1 MPLNKLD
8 NFIKNT
14 DGRILYV
21 SPSDLDSTDSISNE
35 GTSLARPFK
44 TIQRALIEAARFS
57 YVKGRNNDLIERTTI
72 MLMPGEHLVDNRPG
86 EAIWNDAGTAKVKKA
101 GISGSGSAARTDLD
115 LNLNSNFDLTQD
127 SNILYKFN
135 SVNGGVVVPRG
146 TSIVGQDLRKTRIRP
161 LYVPNPTD
169 PNTPDSAIFRITG
182 SCYFWQFS
190 IFDGNDLTEVYTDD
204 EDFSLLATPIFSHHK
219 LTCFEYCDGVN
230 KVEYTGSG
238 GTFYYD
244 LTDLDMYYAK
254 VSNAYNSGSGRPV
267 EDSEKYPEN
276 PQAFDKQLPEFE
288 IVGAFAN
295 DPVVITSI
303 FAGDG
308 LGNVNEQVTVTTA
321 TDHNLDVGTPIKIR
335 GVGGVPQYNVSTLV
349 SGVSNTNPKVFYYNI
364 PGIAAPFPPGGTS
377 AATVTVETD
386 TVKGASPYIFN
397 CSMRSVYGMNGM
409 KADGEKCT
417 GFRSM
422 VVAQF
427 TGISLQKDDR
437 AFVKY
442 DSSSRSYNGITYATE
457 NGSTLSAQSSAT
469 GTGQAY
475 HLDSGAVYRP
485 GWETCHI
492 DITNDAVLQIVSV
505 FAIGYTKHFA
515 AQNGGDASITNSN
528 SNFGQLAL
536 VSEGFKKESFTK
548 DDKAVIT
555 SIIPPRAI
563 ETSEEDINWLALDI
577 TKTKA
582 HTAKTRLYLQG
593 YADQDVPPPVTQ
605 QGYKIGAKVSETLY
619 LTIGGVSKTA
629 SIVIPNN
636 PSYHSCNYGYSVTSS
651 PSSTTNSFTIGTN
664 IFSTAEKVVVR
675 STTGDLPENI
685 EVDTVYYIIQ
695 DGTTKVQLAS
705 SYTNAIKGNNITVS
719 GGTELEILSRVT
731 DKTAGDAGHPVQY
744 SSTGQVGWY
753 IETNPTGNDI
763 WDTLSGSGASEVS
776 TFRRIDDTRS
786 LDEKIYKVRVVIPS
800 TAGVAKNPEAGF
812 AIQPSSDTGARSD
825 ADFTLNTQ
833 LTEEDYFFERNPRF
847 IATCTSPGTTSV
859 ATIRTEIPHDVNVGD
874 SIIVTGVTDTQN
886 TTGIANTGYNGT
898 FVVSEVPSDMEF
910 SYECPKLHGTVS
922 TNNSTVRSTA
932 LPRYSRNNI
941 QSNLYIYRNEQI
953 SEYIQ
958 DQQDGVYHLYVFDAK
973 NAPPEVFT
981 SQKYSQNVVNLYPQ
995 LDRDNVRDNPAP
1007 SQSFAKR
1014 SPLGDV
1020 VTNDLQ
1026 YSLTRESIDDL
1037 TKVLGIGNSV
1047 KSVEYSPVVGVTS
1060 TLVSVEFSERH
1071 GFAGIS
1077 TGVITAGTGYANGTY
1092 QNVKILNT
1100 SQTGTWQGATANL
1113 TVSGGNV
1120 ASADIV
1126 SPGSGYAPGAL
1137 FFDQTSIGA
1146 GGNNARLT
1154 LSITGIHTGAK
1165 NVLQFTGVGTAGDNY
1180 ARIWSITNDTTVVVK
1195 KAASWPMPVPNQVA
1209 INLGP
1214 VRVIDSNSFDA
1225 TRKVMIFNTSADDPH
1240 GFVAGNQVKLLD
1252 LYNDITTDIGDF
1264 FVKTVNSV
1272 TQFEIASDVHI
1283 TNATDV
1289 HRMGYAANENVSDS
1303 TAENLSIRAN
1313 PLYDNQ
1319 LGVALDAIGAG
1330 AGNNT
1335 VRIGHLPGPNTSPI
1349 DRFPYGS
1356 YFQIDDE
1363 IFRVALPTLSG
1374 ASNDTVTVIRGA
1386 LATQTAAHDAGSLM
1400 MKIKPIPIEF
1410 RRPSLIRCSGHTF
1423 EYLGY
1428 GPGNYSTSLP
1438 QVQDKTLTE
1447 REEFLSQSQEK
1458 GAGIVVYTGMNSSG
1472 DFYIGN
1478 RKTSS
1483 ATGEITT
1490 YDTPVSTVT
1499 GQVPS
1504 RLSSVYDELVV
1515 KERLVVEG
1523 GDSTDVLSQFD
1534 GPVTFNKTVKVNDTL
1549 DASGKLQSTD
1559 STDAS
1564 STTDAALTVTG
1575 GVGIGL
1581 TLRVGGDLHV
1591 SNDVN
1596 VAKTV
1601 NVTENVVV
1609 TGNITANG
1617 NIVGDTATNISGMNN
1632 VTATAFIGD
1641 GSQLTGLPLPGAGTA
1656 LHFNDNIKATFGQ
1669 TSSDPRLQIYY
1680 DTLSSGHCILKSEEK
1695 SISIMSA
1702 NRVEIED
1709 EIGNNIGIFDSAG
1722 GVQLYWRGTS
1732 PGLRFETIQTGA
1744 KVTGELR
1751 VTDDITAFV
1760 SDIRLKDEI
1769 SPITKALE
1777 KVKSINGFT
1786 YKHNETARVDCNV
1799 DTGDQ
1804 RFAGVSA
1811 QEIQEVLPEAVKPAP
1826 TNNEYLTVQY
1836 EKLVPLLI
1844 EAIKELSD
1852 KVDNLEQK
1860 LSDK

>member
-44 TIQRALIEAARFS
+44 TIQRALLEAARFS

-72 MLMPGEHLVDNRPG
+72 MLMPGEHVVDNRPG
-86 EAIWNDAGTAKVKKA
+86 EAIWNDGGTAKIKKA
-101 GISGSGSAARTDLD
+101 GISGSGSVARTDLD
-115 LNLNSNFDLTQD
+115 LNLGSNFDLTQD

-135 SVNGGVVVPRG
+135 SVHGGVIVPRG
-146 TSIVGQDLRKTRIRP
+146 TSIVGQDLRKTKIRP

-169 PNTPDSAIFRITG
+169 DNVPKSAIFRITG

-190 IFDGNDLTEVYTDD
+190 IFDGNELETVYTDD

-219 LTCFEYCDGVN
+219 LTCFEYADGVN

-238 GTFYYD
+238 GTNYWD

-254 VSNAYNSGSGRPV
+254 ISNAYNEGSSRAIITA
-267 EDSEKYPEN
+267 EKYPED
-276 PQAFDKQLPEFE
+276 PEAFDKQLPEFE

-295 DPVVITSI
+295 DPVVISSI

-308 LGNVNEQVTVTTA
+308 LGNVSEQITVNTA

-335 GVGGVPQYNVSTLV
+335 GVGGEPQYNISTVVSA
-349 SGVSNTNPKVFYYNI
+349 VSNTNSKQFFYTI
-364 PGIAAPFPPGGTS
+364 PGIVAPFPNGNTS

-409 KADGEKCT
+409 KADGSKCT

-442 DSSSRSYNGITYATE
+442 DETSRSYTGITYTTE
-457 NGSTLSAQSSAT
+457 NGGTLSAQSSAT

-475 HLDSGAVYRP
+475 HLDSSAIYRP

-505 FAIGYTKHFA
+505 FAIGYTRHFA
-515 AQNGGDASITNSN
+515 AANGGDASITNSN

-536 VSEGFKKESFTK
+536 VAEGFKKEAFTK

-563 ETSEEDINWLALDI
+563 ETSEEDINWLAFDI
-577 TKTKA
+577 GKTLA
-582 HTAKTRLYLQG
+582 QTDKTRLYLQG
-593 YADQDVPPPVTQ
+593 YSDQDVPPPVTQ
-605 QGYKIGAKVSETLY
+605 QGYKVGARVGELLY
-619 LTIGGVSKTA
+619 LIIGGVEKTA
-629 SIVIPNN
+629 KVVIPNSSN
-636 PSYHSCNYGYSVTSS
+636 QSSQVPYNVTSS
-651 PSSTTNSFTIGTN
+651 PSSLTNTFTIGTN
-664 IFSTAEKVVVR
+664 TLETAEKVIVR
-675 STTGDLPENI
+675 SESGDYPHNI
-685 EVDTVYYIIQ
+685 EGDTVYYIIK
-695 DGTTKVQLAS
+695 DGTTGVQLAS
-705 SYTNAIKGNNITVS
+705 SYTNAIKGNNLIVS
-719 GGTELEILSRVT
+719 GGTQLEIISRVT
-731 DKTAGDAGHPVQY
+731 DKTAGEAGHPVQF

-753 IETNPTGNDI
+753 VNTNPTGNDI
-763 WDTLSGSGASEVS
+763 WDTLTGTGPSEIS
-776 TFRRIDDTRS
+776 TFKRIDDTRS

-800 TAGVAKNPEAGF
+800 TAGVSKNPEAGF

-874 SIIVTGVTDTQN
+874 TIIVTGVTDSQN
-886 TTGIANTGYNGT
+886 TTGVANTGYNGT

-910 SYECPKLHGTVS
+910 KYECPKLHGTVS

-953 SEYIQ
+953 SEYIK
-958 DQQDGVYHLYVFDAK
+958 DSQDGVYHLYVFDAK

-981 SQKYSQNVVNLYPQ
+981 TQKYSQNVVNLYPQ
-995 LDRDNVRDNPAP
+995 LDRDNVEANPRP

-1014 SPLGDV
+1014 SPIGDV
-1020 VTNDLQ
+1020 VTNDLK
-1026 YSLTRESIDDL
+1026 YSLTRESVDDL
-1037 TKVLGIGNSV
+1037 SKVLGIGNSV
-1047 KSVEYSPVVGVTS
+1047 ASVTGNPSDTS
-1060 TLVSVEFSERH
+1060 ITIAFEKRH

-1077 TGVITAGTGYANGTY
+1077 TGKITGGSGYNNGTY

-1100 SQTGTWQGATANL
+1100 SQTGTWRGATANV
-1113 TVSGGNV
+1113 TVSGNAV
-1120 ASADIV
+1120 TSVDIV
-1126 SPGSGYAPGAL
+1126 SPGSGYAAGDL
-1137 FFDQTSIGA
+1137 YFDQTSIGA
-1146 GGNNARLT
+1146 GGNNARFVLE
-1154 LSITGIHTGAK
+1154 STGFTDSTDNI
-1165 NVLQFTGVGTAGDNY
+1165 LQLTGVGTTEDCYPIIA
-1180 ARIWSITNDTTVVVK
+1180 SVTNDTTVVVD
-1195 KAASWPMPVPNQVA
+1195 KAATDPLPLANQLA
-1209 INLGP
+1209 LNLGP
-1214 VRVIDSNSFDA
+1214 VKNISSK
-1225 TRKVMIFNTSADDPH
+1225 TYSTGTGVMTFNVPSH
-1240 GFVAGNQVKLLD
+1240 GLVAGNQIRIL
-1252 LYNDITTDIGDF
+1252 NDTTTLGDY
-1264 FVKTVNSV
+1264 FVLTVNTV
-1272 TQFEIASDVHI
+1272 NQFEVT
-1283 TNATDV
+1283 TNVNLTSANLL
-1289 HRMGYAANENVSDS
+1289 HKLGYAANENVSDS
-1303 TAENLSIRAN
+1303 TAENLSIRAY
-1313 PLYDNQ
+1313 PIYDNQ
-1319 LGVALDAIGAG
+1319 QATTGAAISAG

-1335 VRIGHLPGPNTSPI
+1335 VRIINLAGNTTPL

-1374 ASNDTVTVIRGA
+1374 ASNDVVTVIRGA
-1386 LATQTAAHDAGSLM
+1386 LATQTAAHDSGSLIR
-1400 MKIKPIPIEF
+1400 KIKPIPIEF

-1423 EYLGY
+1423 EYLGF

-1438 QVQDKTLTE
+1438 QVQDRTLTE

-1483 ATGEITT
+1483 STGEITT

-1499 GQVPS
+1499 GQIPS

-1534 GPVTFNKTVKVNDTL
+1534 GPVTFNKTVRVNDTL
-1549 DASGKLQSTD
+1549 DSSGRFQSTD
-1559 STDAS
+1559 GTDATS
-1564 STTDAALTVTG
+1564 ITDAALTVTG

-1581 TLRVGGDLHV
+1581 TLRVGGDIISTGSTIHTTGDIGAGNV
-1591 SNDVN
+1591 S
-1596 VAKTV
+1596 A
-1601 NVTENVVV
+1601 
-1609 TGNITANG
+1609 
-1617 NIVGDTATNISGMNN
+1617 SSS
-1632 VTATAFIGD
+1632 VTAAQFY
-1641 GSQLTGLPLPGAGTA
+1641 GSGEHLTSLGLPGADTP
-1656 LHFNDNIKATFGQ
+1656 LHLNDNIKLTFGNTISNPDFEILHDTANSIIREKGTGTFYIQ
-1669 TSSDPRLQIYY
+1669 SDSSEGILFTGTNGLGLAAVIDPTGDQFLLSRL
-1680 DTLSSGHCILKSEEK
+1680 DSSGAVHP
-1695 SISIMSA
+1695 
-1702 NRVEIED
+1702 D
-1709 EIGNNIGIFDSAG
+1709 G
-1722 GVQLYWRGTS
+1722 GAY
-1732 PGLRFETIQTGA
+1732 A
-1744 KVTGELR
+1744 KVTTAHNGVHIGVSTMSSDSNLY
-1751 VTDDITAFV
+1751 VYGDIYAFYS
-1760 SDIRLKDEI
+1760 SDQNLKDNIKPIEDPLAKVI
-1769 SPITKALE
+1769 SISGNTFDWNE
-1777 KVKSINGFT
+1777 KSNKEGSDV
-1786 YKHNETARVDCNV
+1786 
-1799 DTGDQ
+1799 
-1804 RFAGVSA
+1804 GVIA
-1811 QEIQEVLPEAVKPAP
+1811 QEVESLGLPGITTTRDDGTMAVR
-1826 TNNEYLTVQY
+1826 Y
-1836 EKLVPLLI
+1836 EKLVPVLI
-1844 EAIKELSD
+1844 EAIKELSE

>member
-72 MLMPGEHLVDNRPG
+72 MLMPGEHVVDNRPG
-86 EAIWNDAGTAKVKKA
+86 EAIWNDAGTAKIKKA
-101 GISGSGSAARTDLD
+101 GISGSGSVARTDLD
-115 LNLNSNFDLTQD
+115 LNLGSNFDLTQD
-127 SNILYKFN
+127 SNVLYKFN
-135 SVNGGVVVPRG
+135 SVHGGVVVPRG

-169 PNTPDSAIFRITG
+169 DSVPSSAIFRITG

-204 EDFSLLATPIFSHHK
+204 EDFTLLATPIFSHNK
-219 LTCFEYCDGVN
+219 LTVFEYCDGVN

-254 VSNAYNSGSGRPV
+254 VSNAYNSGSTRAIEVP
-267 EDSEKYPEN
+267 EKYPED

-303 FAGDG
+303 YAGDG
-308 LGNVNEQVTVTTA
+308 LGNVSEQITVNTA

-335 GVGGVPQYNVSTLV
+335 GVGGEPQYNVSTLV
-349 SGVSNTNPKVFYYNI
+349 SGVSNSDSKQFFYTI
-364 PGIAAPFPPGGTS
+364 PGIKAPFPNGTTS

-397 CSMRSVYGMNGM
+397 CSMRSVYGMNGL
-409 KADGEKCT
+409 KADGEKCS

-442 DSSSRSYNGITYATE
+442 DDSSRTYTGITYTTE
-457 NGSTLSAQSSAT
+457 NGGTLSAQSSAT

-475 HLDSGAVYRP
+475 HLDSSAIYRP

-492 DITNDAVLQIVSV
+492 DITNNAVLQIVSV

-515 AQNGGDASITNSN
+515 AQSGGDASITNSN

-536 VSEGFKKESFTK
+536 VSEGFRKDAFAK

-555 SIIPPRAI
+555 SVIPPRAI
-563 ETSEEDINWLALDI
+563 ETTEEDINWLALDI
-577 TKTKA
+577 GKTLA
-582 HTAKTRLYLQG
+582 QTDKTRLYLQG
-593 YADQDVPPPVTQ
+593 YNDQDVLPAVTQ
-605 QGYKIGAKVSETLY
+605 QGYKIGARVGELLY
-619 LTIGGVSKTA
+619 LIIGGVEKTA
-629 SIVIPNN
+629 KVVIPNSSN
-636 PSYHSCNYGYSVTSS
+636 QSSQVPYTVTSS
-651 PSSTTNSFTIGTN
+651 PSSVSNTFTIGINTLE
-664 IFSTAEKVVVR
+664 TAEKVIVR
-675 STTGDLPENI
+675 SESGDYPHNI
-685 EVDTVYYIIQ
+685 ENDRVYYIIK
-695 DGTTKVQLAS
+695 DGTTGVQLAS
-705 SYTNAIKGNNITVS
+705 SYTNAIKGNNLIVS
-719 GGTELEILSRVT
+719 GGTELEIISRVT
-731 DKTAGDAGHPVQY
+731 DKTAGEAGHPVQF

-753 IETNPTGNDI
+753 VNTNPTGNDI
-763 WDTLSGSGASEVS
+763 WDTLTGTGPSEIT
-776 TFRRIDDTRS
+776 TFKRIDDTRS

-800 TAGVAKNPEAGF
+800 TAGVSKNPEAGF
-812 AIQPSSDTGARSD
+812 AIQPSSSTGARSN

-847 IATCTSPGTTSV
+847 IATCTSPSTTGV
-859 ATIRTEIPHDVNVGD
+859 AHIRTEIPHDVHVGD
-874 SIIVTGVTDTQN
+874 TIIVTGVTDAQN
-886 TTGIANTGYNGT
+886 TTGVGNTGYNGT

-910 SYECPKLHGTVS
+910 KYLCPKLHGLVS
-922 TNNSTVRSTA
+922 TNNNTVRSTA
-932 LPRYSRNNI
+932 LPRYSRNDI

-953 SEYIQ
+953 SEYIE
-958 DQQDGVYHLYVFDAK
+958 DSQDGVYHLYVFDAK

-995 LDRDNVRDNPAP
+995 LDRDNVDANPKPA
-1007 SQSFAKR
+1007 QSFAKR
-1014 SPLGDV
+1014 SPIGDV
-1020 VTNDLQ
+1020 VTNDLK

-1037 TKVLGIGNSV
+1037 SKVLGIGNSV
-1047 KSVEYSPVVGVTS
+1047 ASVSGGPTSVNVT
-1060 TLVSVEFSERH
+1060 FSQRH
-1071 GFAGIS
+1071 GFAGIVKG
-1077 TGVITAGTGYANGTY
+1077 TITAGSNYNNGTY

-1100 SQTGTWQGATANL
+1100 SQTGTWQGATANVV
-1113 TVSGGNV
+1113 VSGQAV
-1120 ASADIV
+1120 TSVDIV
-1126 SPGSGYAPGAL
+1126 SPGSGYSAGVL
-1137 FFDQTSIGA
+1137 YFDQTAIGN
-1146 GGNNARLT
+1146 GGNNARFT
-1154 LSITGIHTGAK
+1154 ITSNDITRGQA
-1165 NVLQFTGVGTAGDNY
+1165 NYLQFTGVGTTDDLY
-1180 ARIWSITNDTTVVVK
+1180 ANVYSVIDDVTVNIGK
-1195 KAASWPMPVPNQVA
+1195 TSDAPMPVANQVA

-1214 VRVIDSNSFDA
+1214 LVAINASSYDA
-1225 TRKVMIFNTSADDPH
+1225 ATGTMTIQTSGSDDPH
-1240 GFVAGNQVKLLD
+1240 GLVAGNQFRFLQVDTNL
-1252 LYNDITTDIGDF
+1252 GDF
-1264 FVKTVNSV
+1264 FVRTVNSPTEFEVV
-1272 TQFEIASDVHI
+1272 TNQNISTADGFIKL
-1283 TNATDV
+1283 
-1289 HRMGYAANENVSDS
+1289 GYAANENVSDA
-1303 TAENLSIRAN
+1303 TAENLSIRAY
-1313 PLYDNQ
+1313 PIYDNQ
-1319 LGVALDAIGAG
+1319 EAVTLSAIASG

-1335 VRIGHLPGPNTSPI
+1335 VQIGELPAGNTPL

-1374 ASNDTVTVIRGA
+1374 AGNDVVTVIRGA
-1386 LATQTAAHDAGSLM
+1386 LATQTAAHDSGSLIR
-1400 MKIKPIPIEF
+1400 KIKPIPIEF

-1423 EYLGY
+1423 EYLGF

-1438 QVQDKTLTE
+1438 QVQDRTLTE

-1499 GQVPS
+1499 GQIPS

-1534 GPVTFNKTVKVNDTL
+1534 GPVTFNKTVRVNDTL
-1549 DASGKLQSTD
+1549 DASGRFQSTD
-1559 STDAS
+1559 GTDAT

-1581 TLRVGGDLHV
+1581 TLRVGGDIVLGTGSTV
-1591 SNDVN
+1591 S
-1596 VAKTV
+1596 VANTIGASEIGAA
-1601 NVTENVVV
+1601 TS
-1609 TGNITANG
+1609 ITAG
-1617 NIVGDTATNISGMNN
+1617 FDWPPTGK
-1632 VTATAFIGD
+1632 FYGD
-1641 GSQLTGLPLPGAGTA
+1641 GSQLSGITVPGGNDPLH
-1656 LHFNDNIKATFGQ
+1656 LNDNIKATFGNTIGTPDMEILHDGSNSVVRDLDGGGHLYIQSNDGIFLSKNNFTSVMAKFESNGDQRLYHTINDAFSSGYQKFQ
-1669 TSSDPRLQIYY
+1669 TDANGAKIGLSTMPSTSNLYVYGDIYAYYSSDQ
-1680 DTLSSGHCILKSEEK
+1680 
-1695 SISIMSA
+1695 
-1702 NRVEIED
+1702 
-1709 EIGNNIGIFDSAG
+1709 
-1722 GVQLYWRGTS
+1722 
-1732 PGLRFETIQTGA
+1732 
-1744 KVTGELR
+1744 
-1751 VTDDITAFV
+1751 
-1760 SDIRLKDEI
+1760 RLKDNIKPIDDPLAKVLSI
-1769 SPITKALE
+1769 SGNT
-1777 KVKSINGFT
+1777 FDW
-1786 YKHNETARVDCNV
+1786 NEASNKEGPDV
-1799 DTGDQ
+1799 
-1804 RFAGVSA
+1804 GVLA
-1811 QEIQEVLPEAVKPAP
+1811 QEVDKLGLPGITTIREDGTYAVR
-1826 TNNEYLTVQY
+1826 Y
-1836 EKLVPLLI
+1836 EKLVPVLI
-1844 EAIKELSD
+1844 EAIKELSE

>member
-72 MLMPGEHLVDNRPG
+72 MLMPGEHIVDNRPG
-86 EAIWNDAGTAKVKKA
+86 EAIWNDGGTAKIKKA
-101 GISGSGSAARTDLD
+101 GVSGAGSVARTDLD

-169 PNTPDSAIFRITG
+169 DSVPTSAIFRITG

-204 EDFSLLATPIFSHHK
+204 EDFTLLATPIFSHHK

-238 GTFYYD
+238 GTLYYD

-254 VSNAYNSGSGRPV
+254 VSNAYNQGSGRAV
-267 EDSEKYPEN
+267 ENSEKYPEN

-288 IVGAFAN
+288 IVGAFAS
-295 DPVVITSI
+295 DPIEIDSI

-308 LGNVNEQVTVTTA
+308 LGNVTEQITVNTA
-321 TDHNLDVGTPIKIR
+321 TDHNLDIGTPIKIR
-335 GVGGVPQYNVSTLV
+335 GVSGEIQYNVSTLV
-349 SGVSNTNPKVFYYNI
+349 SGVSNTNPKQFYYSI
-364 PGIAAPFPPGGTS
+364 PGITAPFPNGGTS

-409 KADGEKCT
+409 KADGEKCS

-442 DSSSRSYNGITYATE
+442 DDSSRSYSGITYTAE
-457 NGSTLSAQSSAT
+457 NGSALSAKSSAT
-469 GTGQAY
+469 STGQAY
-475 HLDSGAVYRP
+475 HLDSGAIYRP

-536 VSEGFKKESFTK
+536 VSEGFKKEAFRK

-563 ETSEEDINWLALDI
+563 ETTEEDINWLAFDI
-577 TKTKA
+577 TKILAFAWTE
-582 HTAKTRLYLQG
+582 RLYLQG
-593 YADQDVPPPVTQ
+593 YTDQDVPPPVTQ
-605 QGYKIGAKVSETLY
+605 QGYKIGARVNEKLY
-619 LTIGGVSKTA
+619 LIVDGSTYEA
-629 SIVIPNN
+629 SVVIPNSN
-636 PSYHSCNYGYSVTSS
+636 NQSSQVEYTVTSS
-651 PSSTTNSFTIGTN
+651 PSSMTNSFTIGTN
-664 IFSTAEKVVVR
+664 TLQTAEKVIVR
-675 STTGDLPENI
+675 SSTGDYPYNI
-685 EVDTVYYIIQ
+685 EGDTVYYIIQ

-705 SYTNAIKGNNITVS
+705 SYTNAIKGNNLTVS
-719 GGTELEILSRVT
+719 GGTSLEIISRVT
-731 DKTAGDAGHPVQY
+731 DKSAGDPGHPVQY
-744 SSTGQVGWY
+744 SSTGSIGWY
-753 IETNPTGNDI
+753 VNVNSTGNTI
-763 WDTLSGSGASEVS
+763 YSAFSGPPAKSGPSEIS
-776 TFRRIDDTRS
+776 TFKRIDDTRS

-800 TAGVAKNPEAGF
+800 SAGVSKNPEAGF
-812 AIQPSSDTGARSD
+812 SIQPSSDTGARSD
-825 ADFTLNTQ
+825 ADFTLNTL

-847 IATCTSPGTTSV
+847 IATCTSPGTTQP

-874 SIIVTGVTDTQN
+874 TIIVTGVTDGVN
-886 TTGIANTGYNGT
+886 VTGVGNTGYNGT

-910 SYECPKLHGTVS
+910 KYLCPKEHGTAS
-922 TNNSTVRSTA
+922 TNDNTVRSTA

-953 SEYIQ
+953 SEYIK
-958 DQQDGVYHLYVFDAK
+958 DSQDGVYHLYVFDAK

-981 SQKYSQNVVNLYPQ
+981 NQKYSQNVVNLYPQ
-995 LDRDNVRDNPAP
+995 LDRDNVNANPRAAI
-1007 SQSFAKR
+1007 SFAKR
-1014 SPLGDV
+1014 DPIGDV
-1020 VTNDLQ
+1020 VTNDLK
-1026 YSLTRESIDDL
+1026 YSLTRESVDDL
-1037 TKVLGIGNSV
+1037 SKVLGIG
-1047 KSVEYSPVVGVTS
+1047 KSVASVTPNGS
-1060 TLVSVEFSERH
+1060 SGKVYNVTFSQRH
-1071 GFAGIS
+1071 GLAGIS
-1077 TGVITAGTGYANGTY
+1077 TADIKFGASGSGYTNGTY
-1092 QNVKILNT
+1092 QNVKILT
-1100 SQTGTWQGATANL
+1100 GSQTGTWQGATANV
-1113 TVSGGNV
+1113 TVSGTAVNSVEIV
-1120 ASADIV
+1120 A
-1126 SPGSGYAPGAL
+1126 PGSAYSAGDYY
-1137 FFDQTSIGA
+1137 FDQTSIGT
-1146 GGNNARLT
+1146 GSGARLEVFN
-1154 LSITGIHTGAK
+1154 SGIYYGAGHM
-1165 NVLQFTGVGTAGDNY
+1165 LQFTGVGTTDDTYSNIDA
-1180 ARIWSITNDTTVVVK
+1180 ITNETTIVVANALVSDP
-1195 KAASWPMPVPNQVA
+1195 APVSNQIALELGYQNDFSTTASYDAVTDLTTFTV
-1209 INLGP
+1209 
-1214 VRVIDSNSFDA
+1214 DA
-1225 TRKVMIFNTSADDPH
+1225 TLPH
-1240 GFVAGNQVKLLD
+1240 GLVAGNQIRLQLGTGTV
-1252 LYNDITTDIGDF
+1252 IGDYFVQTVTSPTVFLVKGDVSTATLF
-1264 FVKTVNSV
+1264 FKL
-1272 TQFEIASDVHI
+1272 
-1283 TNATDV
+1283 
-1289 HRMGYAANENVSDS
+1289 GYAANENVSDS
-1303 TAENLSIRAN
+1303 TAENLSIRAF
-1313 PLYDNQ
+1313 PLTQ
-1319 LGVALDAIGAG
+1319 QFQTAVAADAILAGAG
-1330 AGNNT
+1330 ANT
-1335 VRIGHLPGPNTSPI
+1335 VRMSDFSTNATTTPLE
-1349 DRFPYGS
+1349 RFPYGS

-1374 ASNDTVTVIRGA
+1374 AGNDVVTVIRGA
-1386 LATQTAAHDAGSLM
+1386 LATQTDAHDAGSLIR
-1400 MKIKPIPIEF
+1400 KIKPIPIEF

-1438 QVQDKTLTE
+1438 QVQDRTLTE

-1483 ATGEITT
+1483 STGEITT

-1499 GQVPS
+1499 GQIPS

-1534 GPVTFNKTVKVNDTL
+1534 GPVTFNKTVRVNDTL
-1549 DASGKLQSTD
+1549 DASGRLQSTD
-1559 STDAS
+1559 GTDAT
-1564 STTDAALTVTG
+1564 STSDAALTVTG

-1581 TLRVGGDLHV
+1581 TLRVGGDIILG
-1591 SNDVN
+1591 
-1596 VAKTV
+1596 
-1601 NVTENVVV
+1601 
-1609 TGNITANG
+1609 TGSTISIGGTLGADAIGAASSITAG
-1617 NIVGDTATNISGMNN
+1617 FDWPPIGK
-1632 VTATAFIGD
+1632 FYGD
-1641 GSQLTGLPLPGAGTA
+1641 GSQLINIGLPGGTIP
-1656 LHFNDNIKATFGQ
+1656 LHLDDSVKATFGNTISDPDMEIVHDGANSIVRDIGTGYLYLQ
-1669 TSSDPRLQIYY
+1669 SDQEVFVTKTNGTTVMARFSASGDQELYHTNADGSGYQKIRTDTSGAHVGMATMSSTSNLYVFGDIYAYYSSDQ
-1680 DTLSSGHCILKSEEK
+1680 
-1695 SISIMSA
+1695 
-1702 NRVEIED
+1702 
-1709 EIGNNIGIFDSAG
+1709 
-1722 GVQLYWRGTS
+1722 
-1732 PGLRFETIQTGA
+1732 
-1744 KVTGELR
+1744 
-1751 VTDDITAFV
+1751 
-1760 SDIRLKDEI
+1760 RLKDNIKPIDDPLAKVLSI
-1769 SPITKALE
+1769 SGNT
-1777 KVKSINGFT
+1777 FDW
-1786 YKHNETARVDCNV
+1786 NEASNKEGSDV
-1799 DTGDQ
+1799 
-1804 RFAGVSA
+1804 GVIA
-1811 QEIQEVLPEAVKPAP
+1811 QEVDELGLPGITTIREDGTYAVR
-1826 TNNEYLTVQY
+1826 Y
-1836 EKLVPLLI
+1836 EKLVPVLI
-1844 EAIKELSD
+1844 EAIKELSE

>member
-57 YVKGRNNDLIERTTI
+57 YVKGRNNDLIERSTV
-72 MLMPGEHLVDNRPG
+72 MLMPGEHVVDNRPG
-86 EAIWNDAGTAKVKKA
+86 EVILNDSGTAKIKKA
-101 GISGSGSAARTDLD
+101 GVSGSGSVARTDLD
-115 LNLNSNFDLTQD
+115 LNLGSNFDLTQD

-135 SVNGGVVVPRG
+135 SVNGGVIVPRG

-169 PNTPDSAIFRITG
+169 DNVPSSSIFRITG
-182 SCYFWQFS
+182 TCYFWQFS
-190 IFDGNDLTEVYTDD
+190 VFDGNDLTEVYTDD
-204 EDFSLLATPIFSHHK
+204 EDFSLVATPIFSHHK
-219 LTCFEYCDGVN
+219 LTVFEYADGVN

-254 VSNAYNSGSGRPV
+254 ISNAYNEGSTRPITTP
-267 EDSEKYPEN
+267 EKYPED

-288 IVGAFAN
+288 IVGAFAS

-308 LGNVNEQVTVTTA
+308 LGNVSEQITVNTA

-335 GVGGVPQYNVSTLV
+335 GVGGEPQYNISTLV
-349 SGVSNTNPKVFYYNI
+349 SGVSNTNSKQFFYSI
-364 PGIAAPFPPGGTS
+364 PGIKAPFPNGNTS

-409 KADGEKCT
+409 KADGSKCT

-442 DSSSRSYNGITYATE
+442 DDSSRSYTGITYATE
-457 NGSTLSAQSSAT
+457 NGGTLSAQSSAT

-475 HLDSGAVYRP
+475 HLDSSAVYRP

-515 AQNGGDASITNSN
+515 AENGGDASITNSN

-536 VSEGFKKESFTK
+536 VSEGFKKESFSK
-548 DDKAVIT
+548 DDKAIIT

-563 ETSEEDINWLALDI
+563 ETTEEDINWLALDI

-582 HTAKTRLYLQG
+582 QTDKTRLYLQG
-593 YADQDVPPPVTQ
+593 YIDQDVSPPVTQ
-605 QGYKIGAKVSETLY
+605 QGYKIGARVGETLY
-619 LTIGGVSKTA
+619 LTIGGISKT
-629 SIVIPNN
+629 SKIVIPNSSN
-636 PSYHSCNYGYSVTSS
+636 QSSKVSYNVLSS
-651 PSSTTNSFTIGTN
+651 PSSVSNSFTISATHTLE
-664 IFSTAEKVVVR
+664 IAEKVIVR
-675 STTGDLPENI
+675 SETGDYPQNI
-685 EVDTVYYIIQ
+685 EGDIVYYIIK
-695 DGTTKVQLAS
+695 DGLDKVQLAS
-705 SYTNAIKGNNITVS
+705 SYTNAIKGNNIIVS
-719 GGTELEILSRVT
+719 GGTELEIVSRVT

-753 IETNPTGNDI
+753 INTNPTGNDI
-763 WDTLSGSGASEVS
+763 WDTLTGTGPSEISV
-776 TFRRIDDTRS
+776 FKRIDDTRS

-800 TAGVAKNPEAGF
+800 TAGVSKNPEAGF
-812 AIQPSSDTGARSD
+812 AIQPSSNTGARSD

-859 ATIRTEIPHDVNVGD
+859 ATIRTEIPHDVNIGD
-874 SIIVTGVTDTQN
+874 TIIVTGVTDTEN
-886 TTGIANTGYNGT
+886 ITGVANTGYNGT
-898 FVVSEVPSDMEF
+898 FVVSGVPSDMEF

-932 LPRYSRNNI
+932 LPRYSRNNT

-953 SEYIQ
+953 AEYIK
-958 DQQDGVYHLYVFDAK
+958 DTQDGVYHLYVFDAK

-995 LDRDNVRDNPAP
+995 LDRDNVDANPRAAT
-1007 SQSFAKR
+1007 SFAKR
-1014 SPLGDV
+1014 SPIGDV
-1020 VTNDLQ
+1020 VTNDLK
-1026 YSLTRESIDDL
+1026 YSLTRESVDDL
-1037 TKVLGIGNSV
+1037 SKVLGIG
-1047 KSVEYSPVVGVTS
+1047 KSVASVTPQGS
-1060 TLVSVEFSERH
+1060 SGKVYNVTFSQRH
-1071 GFAGIS
+1071 GFLGIS
-1077 TGVITAGTGYANGTY
+1077 TANIKSGAAGSTYNNGTY
-1092 QNVKILNT
+1092 QNVKILT
-1100 SQTGTWQGATANL
+1100 GSQTGTWQGATANV
-1113 TVSGGNV
+1113 TVSGTAVNSVEIV
-1120 ASADIV
+1120 A
-1126 SPGSGYAPGAL
+1126 PGSDYSVGDYY
-1137 FFDQTSIGA
+1137 FDQTSIGSGNGAARLQVFSSGLYNAA
-1146 GGNNARLT
+1146 GG
-1154 LSITGIHTGAK
+1154 I
-1165 NVLQFTGVGTAGDNY
+1165 LQFTGVGTTDDTY
-1180 ARIWSITNDTTVVVK
+1180 ASIDSITNETTVQVSNALVTD
-1195 KAASWPMPVPNQVA
+1195 AAPVPNQIA
-1209 INLGP
+1209 LELDGLAEF
-1214 VRVIDSNSFDA
+1214 DSVSYSAVTDLTTF
-1225 TRKVMIFNTSADDPH
+1225 TTSANEPH
-1240 GFVAGNQVKLLD
+1240 GVVAGNQIRLQQGTGIVTGDYFVQTVTDPRVFAVK
-1252 LYNDITTDIGDF
+1252 GDVSTATMF
-1264 FVKTVNSV
+1264 FKL
-1272 TQFEIASDVHI
+1272 
-1283 TNATDV
+1283 
-1289 HRMGYAANENVSDS
+1289 GYAANENVSDS
-1303 TAENLSIRAN
+1303 TAENLSIRAF
-1313 PLYDNQ
+1313 PLTEQ
-1319 LGVALDAIGAG
+1319 FQTAVAADAIVAGAG
-1330 AGNNT
+1330 ANT
-1335 VRIGHLPGPNTSPI
+1335 VRMSNFSNNATTTPLE
-1349 DRFPYGS
+1349 RFPYGS

-1374 ASNDTVTVIRGA
+1374 AGNDVVTVIRGA
-1386 LATQTAAHDAGSLM
+1386 LATQTEAHDAGSLIR
-1400 MKIKPIPIEF
+1400 KIKPIPIEF

-1423 EYLGY
+1423 EYLGF

-1438 QVQDKTLTE
+1438 QVQDRTLTE

-1483 ATGEITT
+1483 STGEITT

-1499 GQVPS
+1499 GQIPS
-1504 RLSSVYDELVV
+1504 RLSSVFDELVI

-1549 DASGKLQSTD
+1549 DASGRFQSTD
-1559 STDAS
+1559 STDATS
-1564 STTDAALTVTG
+1564 STDAALTVTG

-1581 TLRVGGDLHV
+1581 TLRIDGDIISTGSTIS
-1591 SNDVN
+1591 SNN
-1596 VAKTV
+1596 HIGAASIGAGTS
-1601 NVTENVVV
+1601 
-1609 TGNITANG
+1609 ITAG
-1617 NIVGDTATNISGMNN
+1617 FDWPPTGK
-1632 VTATAFIGD
+1632 FYGD
-1641 GSQLTGLPLPGAGTA
+1641 GSKLTGLTQPGSDTPLH
-1656 LHFNDNIKATFGQ
+1656 LNDNIKATFGNTISNPDLVIFHDLNNSIIREVGTGNLYTQ
-1669 TSSDPRLQIYY
+1669 SDGNVYISGTNGTTLMAKFANQGNQELYHTNADDSGYMKISTHENGAKIGLSTMSSTSNLYVYGDIYAFYSSDQ
-1680 DTLSSGHCILKSEEK
+1680 
-1695 SISIMSA
+1695 
-1702 NRVEIED
+1702 
-1709 EIGNNIGIFDSAG
+1709 
-1722 GVQLYWRGTS
+1722 
-1732 PGLRFETIQTGA
+1732 
-1744 KVTGELR
+1744 
-1751 VTDDITAFV
+1751 
-1760 SDIRLKDEI
+1760 RLKDNIKPIDDPLAKVLSI
-1769 SPITKALE
+1769 SGNT
-1777 KVKSINGFT
+1777 FDW
-1786 YKHNETARVDCNV
+1786 NEASNKKGPDV
-1799 DTGDQ
+1799 
-1804 RFAGVSA
+1804 GVIA
-1811 QEIQEVLPEAVKPAP
+1811 QEVDALGLPGITTIREDGTYAVR
-1826 TNNEYLTVQY
+1826 Y
-1836 EKLVPLLI
+1836 EKLVPVLI
-1844 EAIKELSD
+1844 EAIKELSE